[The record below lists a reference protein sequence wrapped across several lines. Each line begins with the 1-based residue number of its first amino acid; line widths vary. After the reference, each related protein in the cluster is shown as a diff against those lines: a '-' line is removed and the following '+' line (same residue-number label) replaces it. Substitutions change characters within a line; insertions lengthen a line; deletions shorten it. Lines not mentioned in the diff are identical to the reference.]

1 METVWNILQIT
12 IPALLVAL
20 TAYYAIKLTYD
31 KELKKQ
37 VLELKHNSKKVI
49 TPIRLQSYERIA
61 LFLEH
66 IKPESIILRNKPH
79 EINVVQ
85 YQSILVSSIRSEF
98 EHNLSQQVYIS
109 SALWD
114 LTKKAKEETIK
125 IINLAAGQLSTEAN
139 GNDLASRI
147 IELAVDLNPQP
158 SDAALDFL
166 KKEIKELY

>member
-1 METVWNILQIT
+1 M
-12 IPALLVAL
+12 
-20 TAYYAIKLTYD
+20 
-31 KELKKQ
+31 
-37 VLELKHNSKKVI
+37 
-49 TPIRLQSYERIA
+49 
-61 LFLEH
+61 
-66 IKPESIILRNKPH
+66 
-79 EINVVQ
+79 VQ